1 MRDTKHGMDDS
12 RSSHGSDQPLLVAIA
27 LVLFLYILYILAA
40 KAGWLPSEAA
50 HSEDPG
56 HEARV
61 ERPAAAE
68 AAQHEAEA
76 PEHEIGVAE
85 EGHPPP
91 PLWMVIP
98 FLLLL
103 GAIAVLPLIPATEH
117 WWESNRNRFIVAA
130 VLGAITLLYYILF
143 HEYPVA
149 GHWIEEHLVPHSEGG
164 LNLHLGWAVF
174 ANAILHEYIPFI
186 MLLFSLYTISGGIR
200 IQGDLPAH
208 PLTNSAFITV
218 GGLLASF
225 IGTTGAAMLLI
236 RPLLE
241 TNSERKHVK
250 HTVIF
255 FIFVVCNCGGCLL
268 PIGDPPLF
276 LGYLRGVGFLW
287 TFKLWPQ
294 WLFVNTMLI
303 GMYYLYDHYWY
314 YPHERAIDVAR
325 DERLV
330 RRLKF
335 SGLWPNV
342 PLLLGV
348 ILSVALLD
356 PSKELFNTGWRPW
369 PYLREITQLG
379 LVALSLILGSRAARR
394 ANNFNYHAILEVAAL
409 FFGIFICMQPPL
421 QILHVW
427 GPELGLSEPM
437 QFFWLTG
444 GLSAVL
450 DNAPTYVVFFET
462 ASTLPLKPNAVAEAG
477 VAEALLKAISLGA
490 VFMGAMTYIGNG
502 PNFMVK
508 AIAEKSGIPMPS
520 FFGYMLYSCCVLLP
534 LLALTTCITWIVLP
548 AIAQ

>member
-1 MRDTKHGMDDS
+1 MDDS
-12 RSSHGSDQPLLVAIA
+12 HSSPGSDQPLLAAIA
-27 LVLFLYILYILAA
+27 VVLALYILYILATM
-40 KAGWLPSEAA
+40 AGSVSPVATHGDHQQGQQQAEHPIGGAASWPTEWAGGSEAA
-50 HSEDPG
+50 EHDPG
-56 HEARV
+56 
-61 ERPAAAE
+61 AAK
-68 AAQHEAEA
+68 
-76 PEHEIGVAE
+76 
-85 EGHPPP
+85 EGHAHPPF
-91 PLWMVIP
+91 WMVIP
-98 FLLLL
+98 FVLLL
-103 GAIAVLPLIPATEH
+103 GAIAVLPLVPATEH
-117 WWESNRNRFIVAA
+117 WWERNRNRFIVAA
-130 VLGAITLLYYILF
+130 VLGAITILYYIIL
-143 HEYPVA
+143 HQHPVMS
-149 GHWIEEHLVPHSEGG
+149 HWLGETLVPHSEDGPNFG
-164 LNLHLGWAVF
+164 LGWTVF
-174 ANAILHEYIPFI
+174 ANGILHEYIPFI

-208 PLTNSAFITV
+208 PLTNSTFIAV

-241 TNSERKHVK
+241 TNSERKYVK

-294 WLFVNTMLI
+294 WLFVNAVLI
-303 GMYYLYDHYWY
+303 AAYYLYDHYWY

-325 DERLV
+325 DERFV
-330 RRLKF
+330 RRLTF
-335 SGLWPNV
+335 SGLWPNAL
-342 PLLLGV
+342 LLLGV
-348 ILSVALLD
+348 ILSVAFLD
-356 PSKELFNTGWRPW
+356 PQNPLPGTNWHPW
-369 PYLREITQLG
+369 PYLREIVQLG
-379 LVALSLILGSRAARR
+379 LVALSLILGNSAVRR

-421 QILHVW
+421 QILHEW
-427 GPELGLSEPM
+427 GPRLGLTEPM

-462 ASTLPLKPNAVAEAG
+462 AKTLPLKPNAVAEAG
-477 VAEALLKAISLGA
+477 VAVELLTAISLGA

-508 AIAEKSGIPMPS
+508 AIAEKSGIRMPS
-520 FFGYMLYSCCVLLP
+520 FFGYMLYSCCFLLP
-534 LLALTTCITWIVLP
+534 LLLLTSCITWIVLP
-548 AIAQ
+548 AIAK